1 MESSQKKA
9 LRIEKA
15 DKYRLME
22 PTKRRKLSFQN
33 AEKYRLMEPNK
44 KQELSVL
51 NAEKYRLMERS
62 RKQKLFLQNA
72 EKYRVMDSGEK
83 KDLIKQIVTKRKEL
97 KEKKCSSTHSLD
109 YYIQQFNRA
118 IREGPYYICVVCNR
132 LLLRKAV
139 LEFKR
144 DNYNSSSCSF
154 IRVTSFNGNMY
165 ICNTCHVTI
174 KKKNKIPCQAVS
186 WLLMCLLSLQV

>member
-9 LRIEKA
+9 LRTKKA
-15 DKYRLME
+15 EKYRLME
-22 PTKRRKLSFQN
+22 PTKRRKLFFQN
-33 AEKYRLMEPNK
+33 AEKYRLMELNK
-44 KQELSVL
+44 KELRVQ

-72 EKYRVMDSGEK
+72 EKNRVMGSGKK
-83 KDLIKQIVTKRKEL
+83 KDLIKQIVTKSKEL
-97 KEKKCSSTHSLD
+97 KVKKCSSTHSLD
-109 YYIQQFNRA
+109 YYTQQFNRA

-154 IRVTSFNGNMY
+154 TSVTSFNGNMY

-174 KKKNKIPCQAVS
+174 KKKNKTPCQAVS
-186 WLLMCLLSLQV
+186 WLMMCLLSLQV